1 MRKLF
6 LALTALASLTMASG
20 TVLAGGYGYS
30 TPRFGG
36 GYNYYGN
43 DGTSGYTTPRFD
55 GGYNYYGNDG
65 TSGYATPRFGG
76 GYNYYSNR
84 PNYFG
89 N

>member
-1 MRKLF
+1 MRKLI
-6 LALTALASLTMASG
+6 LSLTALASLTMASG
-20 TVLAGGYGYS
+20 TALAGGYGYS

-36 GYNYYGN
+36 GYNYYGS
-43 DGTSGYTTPRFD
+43 DGSSGYT
-55 GGYNYYGNDG
+55 
-65 TSGYATPRFGG
+65 TPRFGG